1 MSSTVAGTIVTRTM
15 SMTVAGTMA
24 EVMVMV
30 VMMPRMIPVVVVVPT
45 PVVAVPIVGT
55 IPVVVIVPRIVIAVV
70 IRIVITV
77 VVRVEA
83 PVPSVAYIDVCGA
96 STVATRV
103 VVIVIIHGGAGSGAK
118 TLDTGCKVLIIIG
131 FGSGVNHAV
140 GVCYRLSGL
149 IHRLDVGL
157 VVLAVRIIRLIVV
170 GGIAADSGGGAAAV
184 SSVLSARMVVWRVIG
199 VVVSHLLVG
208 GAANGDKTC
217 HQYRNYSNCFHFVMY
232 FDLISYFC
240 NLKNAS
246 NYTNIIPRWQKN

>member
-1 MSSTVAGTIVTRTM
+1 MPSTVAGTIVAGAMT
-15 SMTVAGTMA
+15 MTVAVA

-30 VMMPRMIPVVVVVPT
+30 VVMIPRMIPVVVVVPA

-55 IPVVVIVPRIVIAVV
+55 IPVVVIVPGIVIAVIIRIVIA
-70 IRIVITV
+70 V

-96 STVATRV
+96 AAIAASVII
-103 VVIVIIHGGAGSGAK
+103 IVIIHGGAGSSAE
-118 TLDTGCKVLIIIG
+118 TLDAGCEVFVVIG
-131 FGSGVNHAV
+131 FGGGVNHTVRV
-140 GVCYRLSGL
+140 GHRLSSL
-149 IHRLDVGL
+149 IHGLDVGL
-157 VVLAVRIIRLIVV
+157 VVLAVGIIRLIVV
-170 GGIAADSGGGAAAV
+170 GGIAADARCGVAAV
-184 SSVLSARMVVWRVIG
+184 SSVLSACMVVWRVIG

-208 GAANGDKTC
+208 GAANGDKAC

-246 NYTNIIPRWQKN
+246 NHTNIIPRWQKN

>member
-1 MSSTVAGTIVTRTM
+1 MPSTVAGTIVAGAMT
-15 SMTVAGTMA
+15 MTVAVA

-30 VMMPRMIPVVVVVPT
+30 VVMIPRMIPVVVVVPA

-55 IPVVVIVPRIVIAVV
+55 IPVVVIVPGIVIAVV

-83 PVPSVAYIDVCGA
+83 PVPSVAYIDVGGA
-96 STVATRV
+96 AIAASV
-103 VVIVIIHGGAGSGAK
+103 VIIVIIHGGTGSSAE
-118 TLDTGCKVLIIIG
+118 TLDAGCEVLVVISLG
-131 FGSGVNHAV
+131 GGVNHTV
-140 GVCYRLSGL
+140 GVSHRLSSL
-149 IHRLDVGL
+149 IHGLDVGL
-157 VVLAVRIIRLIVV
+157 VVLAVGIIRLIVV
-170 GGIAADSGGGAAAV
+170 GGIAADARCGVAAV
-184 SSVLSARMVVWRVIG
+184 SSVLSACMVVWRVIG

-208 GAANGDKTC
+208 GAANGDKAC

-246 NYTNIIPRWQKN
+246 NHTNIIPRWQKN